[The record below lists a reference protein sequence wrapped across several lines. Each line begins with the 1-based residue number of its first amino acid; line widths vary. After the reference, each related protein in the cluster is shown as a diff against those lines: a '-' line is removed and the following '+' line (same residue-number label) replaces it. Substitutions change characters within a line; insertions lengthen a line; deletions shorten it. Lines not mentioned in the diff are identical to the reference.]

1 MKKMSEYELERKEGK
16 LVFLLDDKDQAIL
29 EVLKA
34 DSRLS
39 IQQIARKTG
48 IAVGTVHNRIKQ
60 MKASGIIRRY
70 TVDVDKSKLGRRM
83 VAHILL
89 SAAPKSDHIALLDK
103 ILQHEFIEGGSA
115 VTGEYDLVLRVR
127 VRDMDELDSFVLKFL
142 RTFDEIAQSETMIAF
157 KNVEKV

>member
-1 MKKMSEYELERKEGK
+1 MKKISEYELEKQEGK

-29 EVLKA
+29 DALKA

-39 IQQIARKTG
+39 IQQLSRKTG

-60 MKASGIIRRY
+60 MKQDGIIRRY
-70 TVDVDKSKLGRRM
+70 TIDVDQSKLGRRM
-83 VAHILL
+83 VAHILIKAL
-89 SAAPKSDHIALLDK
+89 PRSDHILLLDK
-103 ILQHEFIEGGSA
+103 ILQHAFIEGGSA

-127 VRDMDELDSFVLKFL
+127 VRDMEELDHFVLKFL

-157 KNVEKV
+157 KNVEKI